1 MPQRRHLSTSG
12 SSRALVFSRN
22 ATSSASSSMEVL
34 WQRKQAARERDRA
47 KSPLVIPFVCKVPS
61 AGLQD
66 RHTCHRTH
74 VVGSQAWWRAV
85 KGAESGLARRRAEAE
100 AAEAEALLEVQRAK
114 ESKTFTLSLEKI
126 RASHLP
132 SADGKNGLSDP
143 YASFRVTNARRLPST
158 EGHTERL
165 FNVTNPSWRDPVL
178 LKLPKGSEAA
188 MTLALLMRVELFDDD
203 FADEDDPLGSA
214 EVFLDLAPSGAGMG
228 AMVVELSPAKP
239 EYKQAEAMSVSFEWR
254 LSDQTPLWATE
265 LIARGVASRDQ
276 AQAIPASRD
285 VHTAPGNI

>member
-12 SSRALVFSRN
+12 SSRGLVFSRN

-143 YASFRVTNARRLPST
+143 YASFRVTQRLT
-158 EGHTERL
+158 QCMH
-165 FNVTNPSWRDPVL
+165 
-178 LKLPKGSEAA
+178 
-188 MTLALLMRVELFDDD
+188 
-203 FADEDDPLGSA
+203 
-214 EVFLDLAPSGAGMG
+214 
-228 AMVVELSPAKP
+228 SPTC
-239 EYKQAEAMSVSFEWR
+239 MHSM
-254 LSDQTPLWATE
+254 
-265 LIARGVASRDQ
+265 
-276 AQAIPASRD
+276 
-285 VHTAPGNI
+285 H